1 MANSGEDR
9 GEGKEAINKTE
20 EKGNKV
26 TKEEIANIKEE
37 LKADIS
43 DILKEAQELYKQY
56 KDLSIS
62 SIPFIPNI
70 NWEQIINIV
79 APNPSQHVLT
89 KEDFERLNSAF
100 TAKLYVLDYN
110 LHEYL
115 AQLSTDRCMLERLI
129 IFIIIKKVAPQ
140 LLQFKLNRM
149 NAIIQTIQAQGT
161 LYQSITQLLQTALT
175 TIPNPVFELGR
186 DLKWDAIVISAL
198 TALGAISLEIGNLK
212 NNLRNLIRDNEF
224 CIKACSSTCADPIPL
239 RLSTE
244 GDENEGRKLVEM
256 IEKVNAKL
264 ERLMDIELKLIED
277 NPKLLLGDEN
287 IQSQASK

>member
-9 GEGKEAINKTE
+9 GEGKETTDKTE

-26 TKEEIANIKEE
+26 TEKEIANIKEE

-56 KDLSIS
+56 RDLSIS

-79 APNPSQHVLT
+79 APNPSQHILT

-186 DLKWDAIVISAL
+186 NLKWDAIVISAL
-198 TALGAISLEIGNLK
+198 TALGAISVEIGNLK

-224 CIKACSSTCADPIPL
+224 CIKACSPTCADPIPL

-244 GDENEGRKLVEM
+244 GDENEGKRLVDM
-256 IEKVNAKL
+256 IERVNAKI

-277 NPKLLLGDEN
+277 NPKLLLGDES

>member
-9 GEGKEAINKTE
+9 REGKETANKTE
-20 EKGNKV
+20 EKGNKD
-26 TKEEIANIKEE
+26 TKKEIENIKEE
-37 LKADIS
+37 LTRDIS
-43 DILKEAQELYKQY
+43 DIIKEAQELYKQY
-56 KDLSIS
+56 RDLGIS

-129 IFIIIKKVAPQ
+129 IFIIIKKIAPQ
-140 LLQFKLNRM
+140 LLQFKQNRM

-161 LYQSITQLLQTALT
+161 LYQSVIQLLVTALT

-186 DLKWDAIVISAL
+186 NLKWDAIVISAL

-239 RLSTE
+239 RLSSTE
-244 GDENEGRKLVEM
+244 DDNEGKRLVER

-264 ERLMDIELKLIED
+264 ERLMDLELKLIED
-277 NPKLLLGDEN
+277 NPKLLLGDGK
-287 IQSQASK
+287 IQRQASK

>member
-1 MANSGEDR
+1 
-9 GEGKEAINKTE
+9 
-20 EKGNKV
+20 
-26 TKEEIANIKEE
+26 
-37 LKADIS
+37 
-43 DILKEAQELYKQY
+43 
-56 KDLSIS
+56 
-62 SIPFIPNI
+62 
-70 NWEQIINIV
+70 
-79 APNPSQHVLT
+79 
-89 KEDFERLNSAF
+89 
-100 TAKLYVLDYN
+100 
-110 LHEYL
+110 
-115 AQLSTDRCMLERLI
+115 MLERLI

-239 RLSTE
+239 RLSSTE
-244 GDENEGRKLVEM
+244 EEDNEGKRLVER

-264 ERLMDIELKLIED
+264 ERLMDLELKLIED
-277 NPKLLLGDEN
+277 NPKLLLGDG

>member
-1 MANSGEDR
+1 
-9 GEGKEAINKTE
+9 
-20 EKGNKV
+20 
-26 TKEEIANIKEE
+26 
-37 LKADIS
+37 
-43 DILKEAQELYKQY
+43 
-56 KDLSIS
+56 
-62 SIPFIPNI
+62 
-70 NWEQIINIV
+70 
-79 APNPSQHVLT
+79 
-89 KEDFERLNSAF
+89 
-100 TAKLYVLDYN
+100 
-110 LHEYL
+110 
-115 AQLSTDRCMLERLI
+115 MLERLI

-186 DLKWDAIVISAL
+186 NLKWDAIVISAL
-198 TALGAISLEIGNLK
+198 TALGAISVEIGNLK

-224 CIKACSSTCADPIPL
+224 CIKACSPTCADPIPL

-244 GDENEGRKLVEM
+244 GDENEGKRLVDM
-256 IEKVNAKL
+256 IERVNAKI

-277 NPKLLLGDEN
+277 NPKLLLGDES

>member
-1 MANSGEDR
+1 MADNREDR
-9 GEGKEAINKTE
+9 GEGEETVRKDREENNK
-20 EKGNKV
+20 NA
-26 TKEEIANIKEE
+26 KEEIANIKEE

-43 DILKEAQELYKQY
+43 DIIKEAQELYKQY
-56 KDLSIS
+56 RDLGIS

-70 NWEQIINIV
+70 TWEQIINIV
-79 APNPSQHVLT
+79 APNPSQHILT

-149 NAIIQTIQAQGT
+149 NAIIQTIQAQST
-161 LYQSITQLLQTALT
+161 LYQSITQLLVTALT
-175 TIPNPVFELGR
+175 TIPNPVFELGKN
-186 DLKWDAIVISAL
+186 LKWDAIVASAL

-224 CIKACSSTCADPIPL
+224 CIKACSSTCGDTIPL
-239 RLSTE
+239 RLSNVE
-244 GDENEGRKLVEM
+244 EDNEGKRLVEM

-264 ERLMDIELKLIED
+264 ERLMDIELKLIEE
-277 NPKLLLGDEN
+277 NPKLLLGNEN
-287 IQSQASK
+287 IPRQASK